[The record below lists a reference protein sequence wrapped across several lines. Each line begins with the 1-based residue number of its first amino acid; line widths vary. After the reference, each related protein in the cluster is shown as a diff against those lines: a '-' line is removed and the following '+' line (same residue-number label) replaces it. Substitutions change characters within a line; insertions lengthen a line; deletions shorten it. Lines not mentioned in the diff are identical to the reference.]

1 MQRGDRRETI
11 LLAALELIAERGFR
25 QTPMSLI
32 AKRAGASAGIIYH
45 YFESKDELILE
56 LYRYVKADL
65 SRALLATYKQDLP
78 FAQHF
83 SALWLS
89 MFRYCLSHPAE
100 TAFLEQ
106 YESSAEWLAC
116 NTPFFE
122 GQAGLLQVL
131 ADAQAQGL
139 IKDLPVAVITE
150 LTMGVALKLARQ
162 AAAGLLAVD
171 DEMLNGIARA
181 CWDAIA
187 NH

>member
-1 MQRGDRRETI
+1 MQKGDRRETI

-65 SRALLATYKQDLP
+65 SRAILASYQRDVP
-78 FAQHF
+78 FAQCF
-83 SALWLS
+83 PVLWLS
-89 MFRYCLSHPAE
+89 MFRYCVNHPAE

-106 YESSAEWLAC
+106 YESSAEW
-116 NTPFFE
+116 
-122 GQAGLLQVL
+122 QAGNRPIFEEHADLLHVME
-131 ADAQAQGL
+131 DAQAQGL
-139 IKDLPVAVITE
+139 IKDLPVAILTE
-150 LTMGVALKLARQ
+150 LTMGVVLKLARQ
-162 AAAGLLAVD
+162 AAAGSLVVD
-171 DEMLNGIARA
+171 DETLNATAMA